1 MDADPVLHIRELRDG
16 IAFKGTELLPG
27 HCAHFRFAVEK
38 RGADLEV
45 VVRRTFGGA
54 PTLLLNYGDLPAETQ
69 HHDGEI
75 EAIRNDFRG
84 EDIGGVISVV
94 VPWREVGMYSS
105 ARCRS
110 CQLAAT
116 LALRRLSRVHTS
128 SQCTTCAP
136 RASASCRG
144 SDGSRH
150 RRGSPPTRPAEVPG

>member
-1 MDADPVLHIRELRDG
+1 MDAEPVVHIRELRDG

-54 PTLLLNYGDLPAETQ
+54 PALLLNYGELPAETQ

-94 VPWREVGMYSS
+94 VPWREVKQGSYFISVYNAWEPPDQTS
-105 ARCRS
+105 GGARLDTQAQAMNYRIS
-110 CQLAAT
+110 VR
-116 LALRRLSRVHTS
+116 LR
-128 SQCTTCAP
+128 A
-136 RASASCRG
+136 
-144 SDGSRH
+144 
-150 RRGSPPTRPAEVPG
+150 